1 MKIKQIF
8 NNSVVLTTNDV
19 ANEFVVMGRGIG
31 FQKAKGDPIDPALI
45 EKKFILSENVSKSI
59 FPDIYHQLSD
69 DEIDVVIE
77 IIDLAEAKLGIEFQ
91 SNIYIALADH
101 IHYALD
107 RTQQLIPLTNPLN
120 YEVKKYY
127 PEEYKVGK
135 MALKIIENRLGI
147 SLYKDE
153 ASSIALHFV
162 TGQKEGY
169 LIGQTIKVTEI
180 VHNILNVIRIYYGE
194 NFDEKSISYA
204 RFLTHIQYFAHRVV
218 FGDQQG
224 GTDSFLYEQIQASY
238 PKAFECVNRIKHYVK
253 ATHHFEMREDEQ
265 VYLTIH
271 IERIMSEQQ
280 TKKIGDQNGK

>member
-1 MKIKQIF
+1 MEIKQVF
-8 NNSVVLTTNDV
+8 NNNVVLTTNDD

-31 FQKAKGDPIDPALI
+31 FQKAKGDSIDLALI

-77 IIDLAEAKLGIEFQ
+77 IIDLAEEMLGIEFQ

-127 PEEYKVGK
+127 PKEYKVGK
-135 MALKIIENRLGI
+135 IALKIIEDRLNI

-169 LIGQTIKVTEI
+169 LIGQTIKVTEN
-180 VHNILNVIRIYYGE
+180 VHNILNIIRVYYGE
-194 NFDEKSISYA
+194 NFDEESISYA

-218 FGDQQG
+218 FGDHQG
-224 GTDSFLYEQIQASY
+224 ETDSFLYEQIQASY
-238 PKAFECVNRIKHYVK
+238 PKAFECVNRIKHFVK
-253 ATHHFEMREDEQ
+253 ATHDFEMGEDEQ

-271 IERIMSEQQ
+271 IERVMSE
-280 TKKIGDQNGK
+280 KYKEKDGRKDGE

>member
-1 MKIKQIF
+1 MEIKQVF
-8 NNSVVLTTNDV
+8 NNNVVLTTNDD

-31 FQKAKGDPIDPALI
+31 FQKAKGDSIDLALI

-77 IIDLAEAKLGIEFQ
+77 IIDLAEEMLGIEFQ
-91 SNIYIALADH
+91 SNIYI
-101 IHYALD
+101 
-107 RTQQLIPLTNPLN
+107 TNPLN

-127 PEEYKVGK
+127 PKEYRVGK
-135 MALKIIENRLGI
+135 IALKIIEDRLNI

-180 VHNILNVIRIYYGE
+180 VHNILNIIRVYYGE
-194 NFDEKSISYA
+194 N
-204 RFLTHIQYFAHRVV
+204 
-218 FGDQQG
+218 
-224 GTDSFLYEQIQASY
+224 
-238 PKAFECVNRIKHYVK
+238 
-253 ATHHFEMREDEQ
+253 
-265 VYLTIH
+265 
-271 IERIMSEQQ
+271 
-280 TKKIGDQNGK
+280 

>member
-8 NNSVVLTTNDV
+8 NNNVVLTTNDV

-91 SNIYIALADH
+91 SNIYIVLADH

-127 PEEYKVGK
+127 PEEYKVRK
-135 MALKIIENRLGI
+135 MALKIIENRLCI
-147 SLYKDE
+147 SLYKEED
-153 ASSIALHFV
+153 SSIAIYFR
-162 TGQKEGY
+162 TGKKEGY
-169 LIGQTIKVTEI
+169 LIGQTIKVKEI

-194 NFDEKSISYA
+194 NFDEESISYA

>member
-1 MKIKQIF
+1 MEIKQVF
-8 NNSVVLTTNDV
+8 NNNVVLTTNDD

-31 FQKAKGDPIDPALI
+31 FQKAKGDSIDLALI

-77 IIDLAEAKLGIEFQ
+77 IIDLAEEMLGIEFQ

-127 PEEYKVGK
+127 PKEYKVGK
-135 MALKIIENRLGI
+135 IALKIIEDRLNI

-180 VHNILNVIRIYYGE
+180 VHNILNIIRVYYGE
-194 NFDEKSISYA
+194 NFDEESISYA

-218 FGDQQG
+218 FGDHQG
-224 GTDSFLYEQIQASY
+224 ETDSFLYEQIQASY
-238 PKAFECVNRIKHYVK
+238 PKAFECVNRIKHFVK
-253 ATHHFEMREDEQ
+253 ATHYFEMGEDEQ

-271 IERIMSEQQ
+271 IERVMSE
-280 TKKIGDQNGK
+280 KYKEKDGRKDGE

>member
-1 MKIKQIF
+1 MEIKQTF
-8 NNSVVLTTNDV
+8 NNNVVLTTDEN
-19 ANEFVVMGRGIG
+19 ANEVVVMGRGIG
-31 FQKAKGDPIDPALI
+31 FQKAKGDTVDPALI
-45 EKKFILSENVSKSI
+45 DKTFILSENVSKSI

-69 DEIDVVIE
+69 DEIDLVVE
-77 IIDLAEAKLGIEFQ
+77 IIDLAEAKLGTEFQ

-127 PEEYKVGK
+127 PEEYKVGQ
-135 MALKIIENRLGI
+135 MALELIKKRLNI

-169 LIGQTIKVTEI
+169 LIAQTIKVTEI
-180 VHNILNVIRIYYGE
+180 VHNILNIVRIYYGKD
-194 NFDEKSISYA
+194 FDEESVSYA

-224 GTDSFLYEQIQASY
+224 GTDSFLYEQIQTSY

-253 ATHHFEMREDEQ
+253 ATHHFEMGEDEQ

-271 IERIMSEQQ
+271 IERVMSE
-280 TKKIGDQNGK
+280 K

>member
-1 MKIKQIF
+1 M
-8 NNSVVLTTNDV
+8 
-19 ANEFVVMGRGIG
+19 
-31 FQKAKGDPIDPALI
+31 
-45 EKKFILSENVSKSI
+45 
-59 FPDIYHQLSD
+59 
-69 DEIDVVIE
+69 
-77 IIDLAEAKLGIEFQ
+77 
-91 SNIYIALADH
+91 
-101 IHYALD
+101 
-107 RTQQLIPLTNPLN
+107 
-120 YEVKKYY
+120 
-127 PEEYKVGK
+127 
-135 MALKIIENRLGI
+135 
-147 SLYKDE
+147 
-153 ASSIALHFV
+153 
-162 TGQKEGY
+162 
-169 LIGQTIKVTEI
+169 
-180 VHNILNVIRIYYGE
+180 HNILNVIRIYYGE

>member
-1 MKIKQIF
+1 MEIKQVF
-8 NNSVVLTTNDV
+8 NNNVVLTTNDD

-31 FQKAKGDPIDPALI
+31 FQKAKGDSIDLALI

-69 DEIDVVIE
+69 DEILVIQ
-77 IIDLAEAKLGIEFQ
+77 FQ

-127 PEEYKVGK
+127 PKEYKVGK
-135 MALKIIENRLGI
+135 IALKIIEDRLNI

-180 VHNILNVIRIYYGE
+180 VHNILNI
-194 NFDEKSISYA
+194 
-204 RFLTHIQYFAHRVV
+204 
-218 FGDQQG
+218 
-224 GTDSFLYEQIQASY
+224 
-238 PKAFECVNRIKHYVK
+238 
-253 ATHHFEMREDEQ
+253 
-265 VYLTIH
+265 
-271 IERIMSEQQ
+271 
-280 TKKIGDQNGK
+280 

>member
-1 MKIKQIF
+1 MEIKQVF
-8 NNSVVLTTNDV
+8 NNNVVLTTNDD

-31 FQKAKGDPIDPALI
+31 FQKAKGDSIDLALI

-77 IIDLAEAKLGIEFQ
+77 IIDLAEEMLGIEFQ

-127 PEEYKVGK
+127 PKEYKVGK
-135 MALKIIENRLGI
+135 IALKIIEDRLNI

-180 VHNILNVIRIYYGE
+180 VHNILNIIRVYYGE
-194 NFDEKSISYA
+194 NFDEESISYA

-218 FGDQQG
+218 FGDHQG
-224 GTDSFLYEQIQASY
+224 ETDSFLYEQIQASY
-238 PKAFECVNRIKHYVK
+238 PKAFECVNRIKHFVK
-253 ATHHFEMREDEQ
+253 ATHDFEMGEDEQ

-271 IERIMSEQQ
+271 IERVMSE
-280 TKKIGDQNGK
+280 KYKEKDGRKDGE

>member
-1 MKIKQIF
+1 
-8 NNSVVLTTNDV
+8 
-19 ANEFVVMGRGIG
+19 
-31 FQKAKGDPIDPALI
+31 AKGDPIDPALI

-107 RTQQLIPLTNPLN
+107 RTQQFIPLTNPLN

-194 NFDEKSISYA
+194 NFDEKSIYYD
-204 RFLTHIQYFAHRVV
+204 RFLTHIQYFENLVV
-218 FGDQQG
+218 F
-224 GTDSFLYEQIQASY
+224 
-238 PKAFECVNRIKHYVK
+238 VV
-253 ATHHFEMREDEQ
+253 
-265 VYLTIH
+265 
-271 IERIMSEQQ
+271 
-280 TKKIGDQNGK
+280 

>member
-1 MKIKQIF
+1 MEIKQVF
-8 NNSVVLTTNDV
+8 NNNVVLTTNDD

-31 FQKAKGDPIDPALI
+31 FQKAKGDSIDLALI

-77 IIDLAEAKLGIEFQ
+77 IIDLAEEMLGIEFQ

-127 PEEYKVGK
+127 PKEYKVGK
-135 MALKIIENRLGI
+135 IALKIIEDRLNI

-162 TGQKEGY
+162 TGQKERY

-180 VHNILNVIRIYYGE
+180 VHNILNIIRVYYGE
-194 NFDEKSISYA
+194 NFDEESISYA

-218 FGDQQG
+218 FGDHQG
-224 GTDSFLYEQIQASY
+224 ETDSFLYEQIQASY
-238 PKAFECVNRIKHYVK
+238 PKAFECVNRIKHFVK
-253 ATHHFEMREDEQ
+253 ATHDFEMGEDEQ

-271 IERIMSEQQ
+271 IERVMSE
-280 TKKIGDQNGK
+280 KYKEKDGRKDGE

>member
-8 NNSVVLTTNDV
+8 NNNVVLTTNDV

-162 TGQKEGY
+162 TGQKED
-169 LIGQTIKVTEI
+169 KVHII
-180 VHNILNVIRIYYGE
+180 V
-194 NFDEKSISYA
+194 
-204 RFLTHIQYFAHRVV
+204 
-218 FGDQQG
+218 
-224 GTDSFLYEQIQASY
+224 
-238 PKAFECVNRIKHYVK
+238 
-253 ATHHFEMREDEQ
+253 
-265 VYLTIH
+265 
-271 IERIMSEQQ
+271 
-280 TKKIGDQNGK
+280 